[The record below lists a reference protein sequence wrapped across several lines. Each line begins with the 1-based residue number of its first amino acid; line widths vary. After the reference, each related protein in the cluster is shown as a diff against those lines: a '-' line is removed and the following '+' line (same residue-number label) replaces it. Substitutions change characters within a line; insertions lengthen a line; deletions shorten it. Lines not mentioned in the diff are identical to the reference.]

1 MQVRVQKSILAVLLP
16 TEVTKNHGIYVLTE
30 ENFDAFLADNEYVLV
45 NFYPQTPPGLKPLFE
60 EFAKAAQILTNKGSP
75 IKLAEVD
82 SDIEEKELVEKFEIK
97 YNKYSIVKMFKR
109 DTETSE
115 IYIFEYHGYHKAN
128 DIVSWVERFIRGEL
142 EEYNNPYPGI
152 KKITYGLSFYLG
164 FLLYLRWLLN
174 KNLHLM
180 FS

>member
-1 MQVRVQKSILAVLLP
+1 MQVPGQKSILAVLLS

-60 EFAKAAQILTNKGSP
+60 EFAKAAQILAKKGSP
-75 IKLAEVD
+75 IKLAQVD
-82 SDIEEKELVEKFEIK
+82 LDIEEELAEKFEIK
-97 YNKYSIVKMFKR
+97 YHKYSIVKMFKR
-109 DTETSE
+109 DTETFE
-115 IYIFEYHGYHKAN
+115 IYIYEYHGYHKAN
-128 DIVSWVERFIRGEL
+128 YIVSWVERFIRGEL

-164 FLLYLRWLLN
+164 FPLCW
-174 KNLHLM
+174 K
-180 FS
+180 

>member
-1 MQVRVQKSILAVLLP
+1 MLLHITSDVVRDEGV
-16 TEVTKNHGIYVLTE
+16 YVLTQ

-45 NFYPQTPPGLKPLFE
+45 NFYPETPPGLKPLFE
-60 EFAKAAQILTNKGSP
+60 EFAKAAQILANKGSP

-82 SDIEEKELVEKFEIK
+82 LDIEEELAEKFKIA
-97 YNKYSIVKMFKR
+97 NPKYSIVKMFKR

-128 DIVSWVERFIRGEL
+128 DIVSWVEKFIRGEL

-164 FLLYLRWLLN
+164 FPL
-174 KNLHLM
+174 
-180 FS
+180 